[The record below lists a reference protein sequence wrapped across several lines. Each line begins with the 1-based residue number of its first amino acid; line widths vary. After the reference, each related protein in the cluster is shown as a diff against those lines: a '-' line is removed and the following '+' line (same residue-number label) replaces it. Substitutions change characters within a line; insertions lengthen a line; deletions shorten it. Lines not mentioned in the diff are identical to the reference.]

1 MFFLVLSR
9 PQPNLNTKV
18 TMLGFDQPLHWTLK
32 YDSNEQSNL
41 VGYMSIDLPPM
52 SKMQHVQWAWTL
64 KFTNCQ

>member
-1 MFFLVLSR
+1 
-9 PQPNLNTKV
+9 
-18 TMLGFDQPLHWTLK
+18 MLGFEQPLHWTLK